1 MFLKDYTNIDYLK
14 LTAKA
19 TTIPILL
26 VLLGSWVKLIWL
38 TLIDCISLFPSL
50 VSETAS
56 VAKATAGTPWSREE
70 AEVEK

>member
-1 MFLKDYTNIDYLK
+1 MFLKGLHQYRLPQINCK
-14 LTAKA
+14 SH
-19 TTIPILL
+19 TIPALL

-38 TLIDCISLFPSL
+38 TLLDCIWLFPSL